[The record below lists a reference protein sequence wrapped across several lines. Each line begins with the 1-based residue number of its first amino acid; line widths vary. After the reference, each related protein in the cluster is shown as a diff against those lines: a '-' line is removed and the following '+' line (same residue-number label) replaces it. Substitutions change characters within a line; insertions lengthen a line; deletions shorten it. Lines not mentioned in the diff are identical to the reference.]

1 MDTNQREWDESIV
14 ELTEKTKVLG
24 VFPSFKVARLQSSP
38 VSKCSG
44 FSQCW
49 QTRHTP
55 QRLTTVSIRAPREGG
70 DEYDIINR
78 TNRERFNPRPP

>member
-1 MDTNQREWDESIV
+1 MDANQREWEESIV

-24 VFPSFKVARLQSSP
+24 VLSSFKVARLQSSP

-55 QRLTTVSIRAPREGG
+55 QHLNTVSIRAPREGG
-70 DEYDIINR
+70 DISVPGECSMIYG
-78 TNRERFNPRPP
+78 FNPRPP

>member
-70 DEYDIINR
+70 DEGFSSR
-78 TNRERFNPRPP
+78 GGRGRGFNPRPP